1 MTSIP
6 ASVDELTP
14 SWFSEVLGADV
25 RAVELADAHTG
36 TTGRALVR
44 LDAGDDVPGTLF
56 VKLQPFPEEQRSFLR
71 MTGLGVAEA
80 RFYAG
85 IGDGLPVR
93 APRCWYA
100 DHDDATGEFVMVLE
114 DLVGA
119 GCRFATPDDPDVL
132 AVAESLMD
140 ELAVLHATFWEQELP
155 WLGTHSL
162 SSGGGDEQKQRAAG
176 GAALVQSALDQF
188 ADELPSAF
196 RELAELYIER
206 YLDVGRLFNEGEKT
220 LIHGDDHIGNL
231 FVDGGRTGFYDW
243 AVASRYPGMRDV
255 AYFLCNSLPT
265 DVRRAEEGA
274 LVARYRAGLAA
285 RGVDL
290 DERTAWDQY
299 RLFATYSWISA
310 CTTAA
315 MGSRL
320 QPIEVGKR
328 ATIRTTDAI
337 ADLDTIGL
345 LRDRL
350 TRS

>member
-1 MTSIP
+1 MSRIP
-6 ASVDELTP
+6 SSVDELTP
-14 SWFSEVLGADV
+14 AWFSEVLDADV
-25 RAVELADAHTG
+25 RAVEPLDAHTG

-44 LDAGDDVPGTLF
+44 LESGGALPDTLF
-56 VKLQPFPEEQRSFLR
+56 VKLQPFSQEQRDFLR

-85 IGDGLPVR
+85 VGDDLPVR
-93 APRCWYA
+93 IPKPWHAA
-100 DHDDATGEFVMVLE
+100 HDDADGSFIMVLE
-114 DLVGA
+114 DLTA
-119 GCRFATPDDPDVL
+119 SGCRFPSPADPHVVE
-132 AVAESLMD
+132 VAESLMD
-140 ELAVLHATFWEQELP
+140 ELAALHAAYWGAEVP

-162 SSGGGDEQKQRAAG
+162 SSSSAKQEQPPRAAG
-176 GAALVQSALDQF
+176 AMIVQSALDQF
-188 ADELPSAF
+188 AADFPPVF
-196 RELAELYIER
+196 REIAELYVER
-206 YLDVGRLFNEGEKT
+206 HQEIGRLFGEGERT

-265 DVRRAEEGA
+265 AVRRAEQEG
-274 LVARYRAGLAA
+274 LLARYRKGLAEG
-285 RGVDL
+285 GVVL

-310 CTTAA
+310 ASTYA

-320 QPIEVGKR
+320 QPVEVGR
-328 ATIRTTDAI
+328 NGTILTTA
-337 ADLDTIGL
+337 ALEDLDTVGL

-350 TRS
+350 G